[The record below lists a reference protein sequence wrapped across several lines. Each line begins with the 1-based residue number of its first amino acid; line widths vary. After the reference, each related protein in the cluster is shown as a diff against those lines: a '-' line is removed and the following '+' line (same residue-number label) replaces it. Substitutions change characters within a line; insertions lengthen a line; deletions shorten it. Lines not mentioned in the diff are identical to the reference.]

1 MNSPSSPKAALLM
14 VVIVIA
20 VVGSW
25 EIFLRQK
32 GVDASYDDAPALFA
46 HARTRIYQPA
56 DKATVFIGSSRMKYD
71 LDIADWEKDTHTEA
85 IQLSCIGSTPIPV
98 LVDLANDPQ
107 FKGRLVVDVTEIL
120 FFSNNPFFA
129 ERPAKGL
136 KYFKDFTPAQKASLG
151 LDRVVESQLVFLDK
165 DNYSLNAELDK
176 LEIPNRP
183 GFFAMPLFPMEFER
197 TGFSRQSYM
206 QEKMVAD
213 TNLQNRVKG
222 IWDFLGNAMRAAPPT
237 SEKDLEDIFNTV
249 KTSVDKIKA
258 RGGEVIFTRTP
269 SSGRFLMGENM
280 GFPRAKYWDKLLTVT
295 GCSGIHFAD
304 YPPLSQLVCP
314 ENSHLS
320 PAGSLVYTQ
329 SLISILQKEK
339 GWAFNHTTTN

>member
-1 MNSPSSPKAALLM
+1 MNKPSSKKAALLM
-14 VVIVIA
+14 AVIVIA
-20 VVGSW
+20 AAGIW
-25 EIFLRQK
+25 EIFLRHK

-46 HARTRIYQPA
+46 HIRARIYQPS
-56 DKATVFIGSSRMKYD
+56 DQATVFIGSSRMKYD
-71 LDIADWEKDTHTEA
+71 LNIATWEKDTHTEA
-85 IQLSCIGSTPIPV
+85 VQLSCIGSTPIPV
-98 LVDLANDPQ
+98 LVDLANDPN

-129 ERPAKGL
+129 ERPVKGL
-136 KYFKDFTPAQKASLG
+136 KYYKDFTPAQKASVG

-165 DNYSLNAELDK
+165 DNYSLNAELEK

-183 GFFAMPLFPMEFER
+183 GFFVMPLFPMEFER

-206 QEKMVAD
+206 QEKMVTD

-222 IWDFLGNAMRAAPPT
+222 IWDFLGNAMRSAPPT
-237 SEKDLEDIFNTV
+237 SEKDLDDIFNTV

-258 RGGEVIFTRTP
+258 RGGDVIFTRTP
-269 SSGRFLMGENM
+269 SSGRFLTGENM

-295 GCSGIHFAD
+295 GCRGIYFAD

-320 PAGSLVYTQ
+320 PAGSVVYTQ
-329 SLISILQKEK
+329 SLIDILQKES
-339 GWAFNHTTTN
+339 GWKFNNTITN

>member
-1 MNSPSSPKAALLM
+1 MNSPSSKKAALLM

-25 EIFLRQK
+25 EIFLRHK
-32 GVDASYDDAPALFA
+32 GVDACYDDAPALFA
-46 HARTRIYQPA
+46 HARTMIYQPT

-71 LDIADWEKDTHTEA
+71 LDIATWEKDTHTEA

-129 ERPAKGL
+129 ERPVKGL
-136 KYFKDFTPAQKASLG
+136 KYFKNFTPAQKASLG
-151 LDRVVESQLVFLDK
+151 LDRLVESQLVFLDK

-183 GFFAMPLFPMEFER
+183 GFFAIPLFPMEFER
-197 TGFSRQSYM
+197 TAFNRQSYM
-206 QEKMVAD
+206 QEKMVSD

-222 IWDFLGNAMRAAPPT
+222 IWDFIGNAMRNAPPL
-237 SEKDLEDIFNTV
+237 SEKDLEGIFNTV

-258 RGGEVIFTRTP
+258 RGGDVILPGHLPAAASWWEKTWV
-269 SSGRFLMGENM
+269 
-280 GFPRAKYWDKLLTVT
+280 FPGQNT
-295 GCSGIHFAD
+295 GIN
-304 YPPLSQLVCP
+304 Y
-314 ENSHLS
+314 
-320 PAGSLVYTQ
+320 
-329 SLISILQKEK
+329 
-339 GWAFNHTTTN
+339 